1 VFRDDPASRI
11 ITGDRAMPKSIA
23 PALSVVV
30 ALVSTSALAQ
40 NAPAFEKK
48 NYNYAEWAK
57 GRFSEVV
64 TATGPAKMIFLAGV
78 GAEDENGKPG
88 DILHKDNFVAQC
100 KYAYDKIKRL
110 LEKHGAG
117 FGDVVKIVSY
127 VTDMR
132 YQADYGKCRSEVFGG
147 APPPAHT
154 LLNIVQ
160 LAWPGMMVEV
170 DVTAM
175 VPLK

>member
-1 VFRDDPASRI
+1 
-11 ITGDRAMPKSIA
+11 MPKSLA
-23 PALSVVV
+23 PALTVVV

-100 KYAYDKIKRL
+100 KYAYDKIKRAL
-110 LEKHGAG
+110 AANGSSLKDA
-117 FGDVVKIVSY
+117 VKMTVY

-132 YQADYGKCRSEVFGG
+132 YRLDWAKCSGEAFAG
-147 APPPAHT
+147 ATVPAQT
-154 LLNIVQ
+154 LLGISA
-160 LAWPGMMVEV
+160 LAFPEMILEI
-170 DVTAM
+170 DVTA
-175 VPLK
+175 VAHE

>member
-1 VFRDDPASRI
+1 MSKPF
-11 ITGDRAMPKSIA
+11 A
-23 PALSVVV
+23 PALCIAA
-30 ALVSTSALAQ
+30 ALFSTSALAQ
-40 NAPAFEKK
+40 TAPTFEKK
-48 NYNYAEWAK
+48 NYNYSEWAK
-57 GRFSEVV
+57 GRFSEAV
-64 TATGPAKMIFLAGV
+64 TVSFSAPVKMIFLAGV

-88 DILHKDNFVAQC
+88 DIRHKDDFVAQC
-100 KYAYDKIKRL
+100 KYAYDKIRRA
-110 LEKHGAG
+110 LEKNGAG

-132 YQADYGKCRSEVFGG
+132 FQADYGKCRSEVFGTT
-147 APPPAHT
+147 PPPAHT

>member
-1 VFRDDPASRI
+1 MTKMKTFAASL
-11 ITGDRAMPKSIA
+11 AVAIA
-23 PALSVVV
+23 AC
-30 ALVSTSALAQ
+30 SATASAQ
-40 NAPAFEKK
+40 TAPMFEKK
-48 NYNYAEWAK
+48 NYNYSEWAN
-57 GRFSEVV
+57 GRFSEAV
-64 TATGPAKMIFLAGV
+64 TVSFAGPAKMIFLAGV

-88 DILHKDNFVAQC
+88 DIRHKDDFSAQC
-100 KYAYDKIKRL
+100 RYAYDKIRRA
-110 LEKHGAG
+110 LEKNGAG

-132 YQADYGKCRSEVFGG
+132 FQTDYGKCRSEVFGPV
-147 APPPAHT
+147 PPPAHT

>member
-1 VFRDDPASRI
+1 MLKLTF
-11 ITGDRAMPKSIA
+11 
-23 PALSVVV
+23 ALSVITSV
-30 ALVSTSALAQ
+30 ATLSAAASAQ
-40 NAPAFEKK
+40 TAPVFEKR
-48 NYNYAEWAK
+48 NYNYSEWAK
-57 GRFSEVV
+57 GRFSEAV
-64 TATGPAKMIFLAGV
+64 TVTFSGPAKMIFLAGV

-88 DILHKDNFVAQC
+88 DIRHKDDFVAQC
-100 KYAYDKIKRL
+100 RYAYDKIRRA
-110 LEKHGAG
+110 LENNGAG
-117 FGDVVKIVSY
+117 FKDIVKIVSY

-132 YQADYGKCRSEVFGG
+132 FQADYGRCRSEVFG
-147 APPPAHT
+147 ATPPPAHT

>member
-1 VFRDDPASRI
+1 MPCHPESRAAI
-11 ITGDRAMPKSIA
+11 G
-23 PALSVVV
+23 
-30 ALVSTSALAQ
+30 
-40 NAPAFEKK
+40 
-48 NYNYAEWAK
+48 
-57 GRFSEVV
+57 
-64 TATGPAKMIFLAGV
+64 FLANTFQV
-78 GAEDENGKPG
+78 NRTV
-88 DILHKDNFVAQC
+88 L
-100 KYAYDKIKRL
+100 AYDKIKRL

-132 YQADYGKCRSEVFGG
+132 YQADYGKCRSEVFG
-147 APPPAHT
+147 ATPPPAHT

>member
-1 VFRDDPASRI
+1 MLKLAF
-11 ITGDRAMPKSIA
+11 
-23 PALSVVV
+23 ALSVITVV
-30 ALVSTSALAQ
+30 ATLSASAQ
-40 NAPAFEKK
+40 TAPAFEKR
-48 NYNYAEWAK
+48 NYNYSEWAK
-57 GRFSEVV
+57 GRFSEAV
-64 TATGPAKMIFLAGV
+64 TVSFSGPAKMIFLAGV

-88 DILHKDNFVAQC
+88 DIRHKDDFVAQC
-100 KYAYDKIKRL
+100 RYAYDKIGRA
-110 LEKHGAG
+110 LEKNGAG
-117 FGDVVKIVSY
+117 LGDIVKIVSY

-132 YQADYGKCRSEVFGG
+132 FQADYGRCRSEVF
-147 APPPAHT
+147 ATTPPPAHT

>member
-1 VFRDDPASRI
+1 MTRTTILATSVTAVICACAATASAQ
-11 ITGDRAMPKSIA
+11 TA
-23 PALSVVV
+23 P
-30 ALVSTSALAQ
+30 T
-40 NAPAFEKK
+40 FEKR
-48 NYNYAEWAK
+48 NYNYSEWAK
-57 GRFSEVV
+57 GRFSEAV
-64 TATGPAKMIFLAGV
+64 TVSFSGPAKMIFLAGV

-88 DILHKDNFVAQC
+88 DIRHKDDFVAQC
-100 KYAYDKIKRL
+100 RYAYDKIKRA
-110 LEKHGAG
+110 LEKNGAA
-117 FGDVVKIVSY
+117 FGDIVKIVSY

-132 YQADYGKCRSEVFGG
+132 FQADYGKCRSEVFGTT
-147 APPPAHT
+147 PPPAHT